1 MISFRAL
8 GVLTYLLT
16 TGESATYR
24 HLAKV
29 TQEGADAIKTAL
41 KELEN
46 EGYIQRKSYKLGS
59 RFVTESV
66 LTEEA
71 QQFFASERVSRSLLQ
86 LAGLTSTSYLTTNL
100 LTISTGEAREEYQTV
115 EVENM
120 PYDFFG
126 KTSSDD
132 EAVEER
138 RKAQEQKKLE
148 YAEAKSA
155 TQAKRSMIRQNLK
168 PKDWTSLDLGHEFA
182 HRVHQMWHIQPWS
195 LTQSRF
201 VPALADMRKRLDTDG
216 EVEVLMLD
224 IFFQSIN
231 TEKYDSADVLW
242 KMFITRAPQL
252 APQAKRL
259 LEAPERFEQA
269 VEEAVDSWEGII

>member
-8 GVLTYLLT
+8 GVLTYLVT
-16 TGESATYR
+16 TGEKATID

-29 TQEGADAIKTAL
+29 TQEGEFAIKSTL

-46 EGYIQRKSYKLGS
+46 EGYIRRKSYKLGS
-59 RFVTESV
+59 QFIKESTVTE
-66 LTEEA
+66 EG
-71 QQFFASERVSRSLLQ
+71 QQYFSNQVVSTSSFK
-86 LAGLTSTSYLTTNL
+86 LAELTSTSYLTANL
-100 LTISTGEAREEYQTV
+100 LTISTGGAREEYQTV
-115 EVENM
+115 GMENM
-120 PYDFFG
+120 PYDFFS

-132 EAVEER
+132 DAVEDR
-138 RKAQEQKKLE
+138 RKAQEQKKKE
-148 YAEAKSA
+148 YAEAKAA
-155 TQAKRSMIRQNLK
+155 TQAKRSTIRQNIK

-231 TEKYDSADVLW
+231 TDKYDSADVLW

-269 VEEAVDSWEGII
+269 EEEAADSWEGII